1 VANKQVLA
9 ALTNHMRVKALAQG
23 MQPIIPDYAG
33 APLRVLVDAVLDR
46 QVSKV
51 MHDARAWTALFMLDR
66 RTYQPATYRKH
77 YARFVVLWEQAWAVA
92 GDAAGPTRLPALAR
106 MAHATTYGWVSQ
118 SLLTQGPG
126 LDRVALRQELGPG
139 RPGVSRDG

>member
-77 YARFVVLWEQAWAVA
+77 YARFVVLWEHALA
-92 GDAAGPTRLPALAR
+92 AAGNSDGCLSRRSGTTSFRATLISCSDPTRRLGRL
-106 MAHATTYGWVSQ
+106 
-118 SLLTQGPG
+118 
-126 LDRVALRQELGPG
+126 VASG
-139 RPGVSRDG
+139 RAEIQH